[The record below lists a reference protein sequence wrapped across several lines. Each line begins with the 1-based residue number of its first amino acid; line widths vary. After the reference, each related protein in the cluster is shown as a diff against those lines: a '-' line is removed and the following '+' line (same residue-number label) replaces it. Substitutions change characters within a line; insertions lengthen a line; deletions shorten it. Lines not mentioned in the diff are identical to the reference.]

1 MTSEMDILESGEDKE
16 IDMSEVEKY
25 RKERENAQFP
35 DEIDTPVDI
44 PARVR
49 FQKYRGL
56 KSFRLDASI
65 NQRFFSIRSGF

>member
-1 MTSEMDILESGEDKE
+1 MECEEDKE

-35 DEIDTPVDI
+35 DEIDTPLDI

-56 KSFRLDASI
+56 KSFRLGASTSE
-65 NQRFFSIRSGF
+65 RFFPSIRCGYENDCWK